1 MIFHYIA
8 SQPNGKIVEGEA
20 DAVGPAEVLEQL
32 AMKGLRPVSIK
43 AVKGAATA
51 GGRRIFSSSIT
62 VTDKVFLATYLA
74 LILKVGTDLFR
85 AIDILIADFDKPAVK
100 ALLLEVRANLE
111 KGQPFYVTFAK
122 YPRFFSSVFVNLIR
136 AGEASGNLDQIFHD
150 LSMSL
155 AKEQELRNRIRS
167 AMVYPILLFIVAAI
181 ILIVLVGVAIPRI
194 SEVFA
199 SSGFEPPF
207 FSRIVF
213 AVGGVIGR
221 FIWLFLA
228 LMAGGVAFIA
238 YASRVSVSG
247 RKIIA
252 HFAARIPVISG
263 VLKRIA
269 LQRFAATLSSLM
281 RAGLPILEAI
291 EITADAVGSVDLEA
305 SLRRISREGIAKGLT
320 IGDAFRREASF
331 PKVVTNLI
339 AISEKAGHV
348 EDILKTLADFYE
360 SEIDTSVKT
369 LVSVLE
375 PLMLLMIGVVVG
387 TIALAVIVP
396 IYQLVGQF

>member
-1 MIFHYIA
+1 MIFHYVA
-8 SQPNGKIVEGEA
+8 SQPNGKVVEGEA
-20 DAVGPAEVLEQL
+20 DAAGPAEVLEQL
-32 AMKGLRPVSIK
+32 AAKGLRPVSIK
-43 AVKGAATA
+43 AVRGAAT
-51 GGRRIFSSSIT
+51 GGRKLFQASIT
-62 VTDKVFLATYLA
+62 VTDKVFLTKYLA
-74 LILKVGTDLFR
+74 LMLKVGTDLFR
-85 AIDILIADFDKPAVK
+85 AVDILVADFDKPAVK

-111 KGQPFYVTFAK
+111 KGQPFYTTFIK
-122 YPRFFSSVFVNLIR
+122 YPKFFSPVFVNLIK
-136 AGEASGNLDQIFHD
+136 AGEASGNLDQIFED
-150 LSMSL
+150 LSVNL
-155 AKEQELRNRIRS
+155 TKEQELRNRIRA

-194 SEVFA
+194 AEVFS
-199 SSGFEPPF
+199 SSGFEPPL
-207 FSRIVF
+207 FSKIVF

-221 FIWLFLA
+221 FIWLFL
-228 LMAGGVAFIA
+228 LLIAGGAGLTV
-238 YASRVSVSG
+238 YAARVSVSG

-281 RAGLPILEAI
+281 RAGLPILESL
-291 EITADAVGSVDLEA
+291 ELTADTVGNVDLQA
-305 SLRRISREGIAKGLT
+305 ALRRISREGIAKGLT

-348 EDILKTLADFYE
+348 ENILKTLADFYE
-360 SEIDTSVKT
+360 SEIDAAVKT

-375 PLMLLMIGVVVG
+375 PLMLLMIGMVVG
-387 TIALAVIVP
+387 TIALAIIVP
-396 IYQLVGQF
+396 IYQLVSQF